1 MANIFRKFK
10 ESSIEVKAS
19 IAYMFCSVIQRSLSF
34 ITMPLFTRLL
44 TTTQYGQYTIYSS
57 WVSIFSIFLTLNLA
71 YGTFSPAMMKFK
83 DDREG
88 YIASVQGI
96 CTVLSAV
103 FLAIYLPFRNTFNV
117 LLEMPTFL
125 VVAMVLEII
134 FTCSFSCWC
143 GKKRF
148 EYKYISVIVI
158 TLLIAFASPLVAFV
172 LVQCFEE
179 KGYARIIGYALVASI
194 VGVVFYVLN
203 FVKGK
208 NFFNKEYWKYALT
221 FNIPLIIYYLSQV
234 VFNQSDRL
242 MINYLCGTDKAGIYG
257 VAYNLAMILSFIISS
272 ISSAYMPWLY
282 NKIKQKEHKAN
293 QKVSLYI
300 AILMAVLISFIIWLA
315 PEIILIMAGEA
326 YMEAIWIVPP
336 VAASLLLLLYTD
348 FSTNIEF
355 YYKKRVGLIIA
366 SVFAAVLNI
375 VLNAIFIPKFGFIA
389 AGYTTLLS
397 YIVFAVSN
405 YLVILRYVRKGR
417 ELYGIYNIKLLL
429 LVFLV
434 FMIVNACAMLLYDF
448 MIARICIMA
457 ATAIVLFA
465 FRKKI
470 IKYFKQLL
478 SKEERKEEEQKEEQK
493 EEVEQPK
500 NE

>member
-1 MANIFRKFK
+1 
-10 ESSIEVKAS
+10 
-19 IAYMFCSVIQRSLSF
+19 
-34 ITMPLFTRLL
+34 
-44 TTTQYGQYTIYSS
+44 
-57 WVSIFSIFLTLNLA
+57 
-71 YGTFSPAMMKFK
+71 
-83 DDREG
+83 
-88 YIASVQGI
+88 
-96 CTVLSAV
+96 
-103 FLAIYLPFRNTFNV
+103 
-117 LLEMPTFL
+117 
-125 VVAMVLEII
+125 
-134 FTCSFSCWC
+134 
-143 GKKRF
+143 
-148 EYKYISVIVI
+148 
-158 TLLIAFASPLVAFV
+158 
-172 LVQCFEE
+172 
-179 KGYARIIGYALVASI
+179 
-194 VGVVFYVLN
+194 
-203 FVKGK
+203 
-208 NFFNKEYWKYALT
+208 
-221 FNIPLIIYYLSQV
+221 
-234 VFNQSDRL
+234 
-242 MINYLCGTDKAGIYG
+242 
-257 VAYNLAMILSFIISS
+257 
-272 ISSAYMPWLY
+272 
-282 NKIKQKEHKAN
+282 
-293 QKVSLYI
+293 
-300 AILMAVLISFIIWLA
+300 
-315 PEIILIMAGEA
+315 
-326 YMEAIWIVPP
+326 MEAIWIVPP

-397 YIVFAVSN
+397 YIVFAVGN